1 MLSMN
6 FELYDTAKDV
16 NVSLCA
22 KRAHDCMV
30 IEEIEEAK

>member
-1 MLSMN
+1 MN
-6 FELYDTAKDV
+6 FEMFDKAKDV

-30 IEEIEEAK
+30 IEKMEAK